1 MHHKAVNRMRKNCS
15 RKAYL
20 KRVGAAVLAGTMLLA
35 AMPGTAFAAY
45 APVTGNPEDT
55 SDAATWARL
64 QDNVLEYDEIPD
76 LVHVYNSSIS
86 EIWKNLRESK
96 EKIDRNIQELD
107 SQRGK
112 MKNLKDEAKDQGNW
126 TGYGNYTMQE
136 IILGKVASGLRSTD
150 LYNQKTVAGIQKGE
164 KQITKAAQ
172 SLMITYDSLL
182 KQRNTLEK
190 LQELYA
196 KQYQIAVNKHAL
208 GMATDQDVLTAQTNQ
223 LSAASSVASL
233 DGGLLKLKPTLC
245 TLTGWAADAS
255 PELAPIPETDL
266 TQIDQMNLEED
277 TKKAI
282 GNNSTLISQRTSAK
296 GTSNASIES
305 RLGVIEEGEQ
315 KLTIEMKRL
324 YNDVYTQKE
333 TFEGARAGYQAAQ
346 KTHDK
351 YTRMYQMGLLG
362 ESDYI
367 GTEISYYQ
375 AKSSYESADTALRLA
390 METYNWGVQGLASIE

>member
-1 MHHKAVNRMRKNCS
+1 MRKNCS

-55 SDAATWARL
+55 YDAETWAKL

-112 MKNLKDEAKDQGNW
+112 MKNLKDEAKNQGNW

-150 LYNQKTVAGIQKGE
+150 LYNRKTVVGIQKGE

-196 KQYQIAVNKHAL
+196 KQYEIAVNKHAL
-208 GMATDQDVLTAQTNQ
+208 GMATDQDVLTAQTNR

-233 DGGLLKLKPTLC
+233 DGGLLQLKPTLC
-245 TLTGWAADAS
+245 TLTGWAANAS
-255 PELAPIPETDL
+255 PELSPIPETDL

-324 YNDVYTQKE
+324 YNDVYAQKE
-333 TFEGARAGYQAAQ
+333 AFEGARAGYQAAQ

-390 METYNWGVQGLASIE
+390 METYNWGVQGLVSIE

>member
-1 MHHKAVNRMRKNCS
+1 MRKNCS

-55 SDAATWARL
+55 YDAETWAKL

-136 IILGKVASGLRSTD
+136 IILDKVASGLRSTD
-150 LYNQKTVAGIQKGE
+150 LYNRKTVAGIQKGE

-196 KQYQIAVNKHAL
+196 KQYEIAVNKHAL

-233 DGGLLKLKPTLC
+233 DGGLLQLKPTLC

-333 TFEGARAGYQAAQ
+333 AFEGARAGYQAAQ

-367 GTEISYYQ
+367 GTEISYY
-375 AKSSYESADTALRLA
+375 
-390 METYNWGVQGLASIE
+390 

>member
-1 MHHKAVNRMRKNCS
+1 M
-15 RKAYL
+15 
-20 KRVGAAVLAGTMLLA
+20 LAGTMLLA

-55 SDAATWARL
+55 YDAETWARL

-150 LYNQKTVAGIQKGE
+150 LYNRKTVVGIQKGE

-196 KQYQIAVNKHAL
+196 KQYEIAVNKHAL
-208 GMATDQDVLTAQTNQ
+208 GMATDQDVLTAQTNR

-233 DGGLLKLKPTLC
+233 DGGLLQLKPTLC

-324 YNDVYTQKE
+324 FNDVYTQKE
-333 TFEGARAGYQAAQ
+333 AFEGARAGYQAAQ

>member
-1 MHHKAVNRMRKNCS
+1 MKKTWNQRA
-15 RKAYL
+15 AG
-20 KRVGAAVLAGTMLLA
+20 KRGGAAVLAAMMLLA
-35 AMPGTAFAAY
+35 AVPGTAFAAN
-45 APVTGNPEDT
+45 APVTGNMEDT
-55 SDAATWARL
+55 YDAETWAKL

-76 LVHVYNSSIS
+76 LVHVYNSTIS
-86 EIWKNLRESK
+86 EIWKNLRETK
-96 EKIDRNIQELD
+96 EKLDRNAQELE
-107 SQRGK
+107 SQSMK
-112 MKNLKDEAKDQGNW
+112 MKNLKDSAKSQGDV
-126 TGYGNYTMQE
+126 GGIMNYTVQE
-136 IILGKVASGLRSTD
+136 MILKKTSSALKSSDLYTQQTVAS
-150 LYNQKTVAGIQKGE
+150 IQKGE
-164 KQITKAAQ
+164 KQITKVAQ
-172 SLMITYDSLL
+172 SLMISYDSLL

-196 KQYQIAVNKHAL
+196 KQYEIAVNKRAL

-233 DGGLLKLKPTLC
+233 DGGLLQLKPNLC

-266 TQIDQMNLEED
+266 SLIDQMNLEED

-282 GNNSTLISQRTSAK
+282 GNNSTLISQRTSTK
-296 GTSNASIES
+296 GTSNASIAG

-324 YNDVYTQKE
+324 YNDVYAQKE
-333 TFEGARAGYQAAQ
+333 AFEGAKAGYEAAQ

-375 AKSSYESADTALRLA
+375 AKSSYESADTSLRLA
-390 METYNWGVQGLASIE
+390 IETYNWAVQGLATVE

>member
-1 MHHKAVNRMRKNCS
+1 
-15 RKAYL
+15 
-20 KRVGAAVLAGTMLLA
+20 
-35 AMPGTAFAAY
+35 
-45 APVTGNPEDT
+45 
-55 SDAATWARL
+55 
-64 QDNVLEYDEIPD
+64 
-76 LVHVYNSSIS
+76 
-86 EIWKNLRESK
+86 
-96 EKIDRNIQELD
+96 
-107 SQRGK
+107 

-196 KQYQIAVNKHAL
+196 KQYEIAVNKHAL
-208 GMATDQDVLTAQTNQ
+208 GMATDQDVLTAQTNR

-233 DGGLLKLKPTLC
+233 DGGLLQLKPTLC

-282 GNNSTLISQRTSAK
+282 GNNSTLNSQRTSAK

-333 TFEGARAGYQAAQ
+333 AFEGARAGYQAAQ

>member
-1 MHHKAVNRMRKNCS
+1 MKKTRNQKAGRK
-15 RKAYL
+15 RG
-20 KRVGAAVLAGTMLLA
+20 GAAVLAAMLFLA
-35 AMPGTAFAAY
+35 AVPETAFAAN
-45 APVTGNPEDT
+45 APVTGNMEDT
-55 SDAATWARL
+55 YDAETWAKL

-76 LVHVYNSSIS
+76 LVHVYNSTIS
-86 EIWKNLRESK
+86 EIWKNLRETK
-96 EKIDRNIQELD
+96 EKLDRNAQELE
-107 SQRGK
+107 SQSMK
-112 MKNLKDEAKDQGNW
+112 MKNLKDSAKSQGDV
-126 TGYGNYTMQE
+126 GGIMNYTVQE
-136 IILGKVASGLRSTD
+136 MILKKTSSALKSSDLYTQQTVAS
-150 LYNQKTVAGIQKGE
+150 IQKGE
-164 KQITKAAQ
+164 KQITKVAQ
-172 SLMITYDSLL
+172 SLMISYDSLL

-196 KQYQIAVNKHAL
+196 KQYEIAVNKRAL

-233 DGGLLKLKPTLC
+233 DGGLLQLKPNLC

-266 TQIDQMNLEED
+266 SLIDQMNLEED

-282 GNNSTLISQRTSAK
+282 GNNSTLISQRTSTK
-296 GTSNASIES
+296 GTSSASIAS

-324 YNDVYTQKE
+324 YNDVYAQKE
-333 TFEGARAGYQAAQ
+333 AFEGAKAGYEAAQ

-375 AKSSYESADTALRLA
+375 AKSSYESADTSLRLA
-390 METYNWGVQGLASIE
+390 TETYNWAVQGLATVE

>member
-1 MHHKAVNRMRKNCS
+1 
-15 RKAYL
+15 
-20 KRVGAAVLAGTMLLA
+20 
-35 AMPGTAFAAY
+35 MPGTAFAAY

-55 SDAATWARL
+55 YDAETWAKL

-112 MKNLKDEAKDQGNW
+112 MKNLKDEAKNQGNW

-150 LYNQKTVAGIQKGE
+150 LYNRKTVVGIQKGE

-196 KQYQIAVNKHAL
+196 KQYEIAANKHAL
-208 GMATDQDVLTAQTNQ
+208 GMATDQDVLTAQTNR

-233 DGGLLKLKPTLC
+233 DGGLLQLKPTLC

-266 TQIDQMNLEED
+266 AQIDQMDLEED

-333 TFEGARAGYQAAQ
+333 AFEGARAGYQAAQ

>member
-1 MHHKAVNRMRKNCS
+1 MKKTRNQKAGRK
-15 RKAYL
+15 RG
-20 KRVGAAVLAGTMLLA
+20 GAAVLAAMLFLA
-35 AMPGTAFAAY
+35 AVPETAFAAN
-45 APVTGNPEDT
+45 APVTGNMEDT
-55 SDAATWARL
+55 YDAETWAKL

-76 LVHVYNSSIS
+76 LVHVYNSTIS
-86 EIWKNLRESK
+86 EIWKNLRETK
-96 EKIDRNIQELD
+96 EKLDRNAQELE
-107 SQRGK
+107 SQSMK
-112 MKNLKDEAKDQGNW
+112 MKNLKDSAKSQGDV
-126 TGYGNYTMQE
+126 GGIMNYTVQE
-136 IILGKVASGLRSTD
+136 MILKKTSSALKSSDLYTQQTVAS
-150 LYNQKTVAGIQKGE
+150 IQKGE
-164 KQITKAAQ
+164 KQITKVAQ
-172 SLMITYDSLL
+172 SLMISYDSLL

-196 KQYQIAVNKHAL
+196 KQYEIAVNKRAL

-233 DGGLLKLKPTLC
+233 DGGLLQLKPNLC

-266 TQIDQMNLEED
+266 SLIDQMNLEED

-282 GNNSTLISQRTSAK
+282 GNNSTLISQRTSTK
-296 GTSNASIES
+296 GTSSASIAS

-324 YNDVYTQKE
+324 YNDVYAQKE
-333 TFEGARAGYQAAQ
+333 AFEGTKAGYEAAQ

-375 AKSSYESADTALRLA
+375 AKSSYESADTSLRLA
-390 METYNWGVQGLASIE
+390 IETYNWAVQGLATVE

>member
-1 MHHKAVNRMRKNCS
+1 MKKTRNQKVGRK
-15 RKAYL
+15 RE
-20 KRVGAAVLAGTMLLA
+20 GAAVLAAVLFLA
-35 AMPGTAFAAY
+35 AAPGTAFAAN
-45 APVTGNPEDT
+45 APVTGNMEDT
-55 SDAATWARL
+55 YDAQTWAKL

-86 EIWKNLRESK
+86 EIWKNLRETK
-96 EKIDRNIQELD
+96 EKLDRNAQELE
-107 SQRGK
+107 SQSMK
-112 MKNLKDEAKDQGNW
+112 MKNLKDNAKSQGDV
-126 TGYGNYTMQE
+126 GGIMNYTVQE
-136 IILGKVASGLRSTD
+136 MILKKTSSALRSSDLYTQQTVAS
-150 LYNQKTVAGIQKGE
+150 IQKGE
-164 KQITKAAQ
+164 KQITKVAQ
-172 SLMITYDSLL
+172 SLMISYDSLL

-196 KQYQIAVNKHAL
+196 KQYEIAVNKRAL
-208 GMATDQDVLTAQTNQ
+208 GLATDQDVLTAQTNQ

-233 DGGLLKLKPTLC
+233 DGGLLQLKPNLC

-266 TQIDQMNLEED
+266 SLIDQMNLEED

-282 GNNSTLISQRTSAK
+282 GNNSTLISQRTSTK
-296 GTSNASIES
+296 GTSSASIES
-305 RLGVIEEGEQ
+305 RLGVIEESEQ

-324 YNDVYTQKE
+324 YNEVYAQKE
-333 TFEGARAGYQAAQ
+333 AFEGAKAGYEAAQ

-375 AKSSYESADTALRLA
+375 AKSSYESADTSLRLA
-390 METYNWGVQGLASIE
+390 IETYNWAVQGLATVE

>member
-1 MHHKAVNRMRKNCS
+1 MRENWKKKACLRS
-15 RKAYL
+15 S
-20 KRVGAAVLAGTMLLA
+20 AALLSMLLLGST
-35 AMPGTAFAAY
+35 PFSTYAAY

-55 SDAATWARL
+55 YDAQTWAKL

-76 LVHVYNSSIS
+76 RVHVYNSSIE
-86 EIWKNLRESK
+86 EIWKTLRDNK

-107 SQRGK
+107 SQRGN
-112 MKNLKDEAKDQGNW
+112 MKRLKENAKDQKNMA
-126 TGYGNYTMQE
+126 GYGNYMMQE
-136 IILGKVASGLRSTD
+136 VILGKVVSGLRDTN
-150 LYNQKTVAGIQKGE
+150 LYTQKTVSSIQKGE

-172 SLMITYDSLL
+172 SLMISYDSLL
-182 KQRNTLEK
+182 KQRDTLGK

-196 KQYQIAVNKHAL
+196 KQYEIAVNKHAL
-208 GMATDQDVLTAQTNQ
+208 GMATDQEVLTAQTNQ

-233 DGGLLKLKPTLC
+233 DGGILQLKPNLC
-245 TLTGWAADAS
+245 TLTGYPADAS

-266 TQIDQMNLEED
+266 SLMDQMNLEED

-282 GNNSTLISQRTSAK
+282 GNNTTLISQRTSEK
-296 GTSNASIES
+296 GSTTAGVEA
-305 RLGVIEEGEQ
+305 RLGMIEEGEQ

-324 YNDVYTQKE
+324 YNDVFAQKE
-333 TFEGARAGYQAAQ
+333 AFEGARAGYQAAQ

-375 AKSSYESADTALRLA
+375 SKSAYESADTALRLA
-390 METYNWGVQGLASIE
+390 IETYNWAVQGFATVE

>member
-1 MHHKAVNRMRKNCS
+1 M
-15 RKAYL
+15 
-20 KRVGAAVLAGTMLLA
+20 LAGIMLLA

-55 SDAATWARL
+55 YDAETWARL

-150 LYNQKTVAGIQKGE
+150 LYNRKTVVGIQKGE

-196 KQYQIAVNKHAL
+196 KQYEIAVNKYAL
-208 GMATDQDVLTAQTNQ
+208 GMATDQDVLTAQTNR

-233 DGGLLKLKPTLC
+233 DGGLLQLKPTLC

-333 TFEGARAGYQAAQ
+333 AFEGARAGYQAAQ

>member
-1 MHHKAVNRMRKNCS
+1 MKKTRNQKAGRK
-15 RKAYL
+15 RG
-20 KRVGAAVLAGTMLLA
+20 GAAVLAAMLFLA
-35 AMPGTAFAAY
+35 AVPETAFAAN
-45 APVTGNPEDT
+45 APVTGNMEDT
-55 SDAATWARL
+55 YDAETWAKL

-76 LVHVYNSSIS
+76 LVHVYNSTIS
-86 EIWKNLRESK
+86 EIWKNLRETK
-96 EKIDRNIQELD
+96 EKLDRNAQELE
-107 SQRGK
+107 SQSMK
-112 MKNLKDEAKDQGNW
+112 MKNLKDSAKSQGDV
-126 TGYGNYTMQE
+126 GGIMNYTIQE
-136 IILGKVASGLRSTD
+136 TILKKTSSALKSSDLYTQQTVAS
-150 LYNQKTVAGIQKGE
+150 IQKGE
-164 KQITKAAQ
+164 KQITKVAQ
-172 SLMITYDSLL
+172 SLMISYDSLL

-196 KQYQIAVNKHAL
+196 KQYEIAVNKRAL

-233 DGGLLKLKPTLC
+233 DGGLLQLKPNLC

-266 TQIDQMNLEED
+266 SLISQMNLKED

-296 GTSNASIES
+296 GTSSASIAG

-324 YNDVYTQKE
+324 YNDVYAQKE
-333 TFEGARAGYQAAQ
+333 AFEGAKAGYEAAQ

-375 AKSSYESADTALRLA
+375 AKSSYESADTSLRLA
-390 METYNWGVQGLASIE
+390 IETYNWAVQGLATVE

>member
-1 MHHKAVNRMRKNCS
+1 MKKTRNQKAGRKRC
-15 RKAYL
+15 
-20 KRVGAAVLAGTMLLA
+20 GAAVLAAMLFLA
-35 AMPGTAFAAY
+35 AVPETAFAAN
-45 APVTGNPEDT
+45 APVTGNMEDT
-55 SDAATWARL
+55 YDAETWAKL

-76 LVHVYNSSIS
+76 LVHVYNSTIS
-86 EIWKNLRESK
+86 EIWKNLRETK
-96 EKIDRNIQELD
+96 EKLDRNAQELE
-107 SQRGK
+107 SQSMK
-112 MKNLKDEAKDQGNW
+112 MKNLKDSAKSQGDV
-126 TGYGNYTMQE
+126 GGIMNYTVQE
-136 IILGKVASGLRSTD
+136 MILKKTSSALKSSDLYTQQTVAS
-150 LYNQKTVAGIQKGE
+150 IQKGE
-164 KQITKAAQ
+164 KQITKVAQ
-172 SLMITYDSLL
+172 SLMISYDSLL

-196 KQYQIAVNKHAL
+196 KQYEIAVNKRAL

-233 DGGLLKLKPTLC
+233 DGGLLQLKPNLC

-266 TQIDQMNLEED
+266 SLIDQMNLEED

-282 GNNSTLISQRTSAK
+282 GNNSTLISQRTSTK
-296 GTSNASIES
+296 GTSSASIAS

-324 YNDVYTQKE
+324 YNDVYAQKE
-333 TFEGARAGYQAAQ
+333 AFEGAKAGYEAAQ

-375 AKSSYESADTALRLA
+375 AKSSYESADTSLRLA
-390 METYNWGVQGLASIE
+390 IETYNWAVQGLATVE

>member
-1 MHHKAVNRMRKNCS
+1 M
-15 RKAYL
+15 
-20 KRVGAAVLAGTMLLA
+20 LAGTMLLA

-45 APVTGNPEDT
+45 APVSGNPEDT
-55 SDAATWARL
+55 YDAETWAKL

-112 MKNLKDEAKDQGNW
+112 MKNLKDEAKDQENW

-150 LYNQKTVAGIQKGE
+150 LYNRKTVAGIQKGE

-196 KQYQIAVNKHAL
+196 KQYEIAVNKHAL
-208 GMATDQDVLTAQTNQ
+208 GMATDQDVLTAQTNR

-233 DGGLLKLKPTLC
+233 DGGLLQLKPTLC
-245 TLTGWAADAS
+245 TLTGWTADAS

-266 TQIDQMNLEED
+266 AQIDQMNLEED

-333 TFEGARAGYQAAQ
+333 AFEGARAGYQAAQ

>member
-1 MHHKAVNRMRKNCS
+1 MRKTCS
-15 RKAYL
+15 RKADF
-20 KRVGAAVLAGTMLLA
+20 KGMKAAVLAATLFFA
-35 AMPGTAFAAY
+35 AVPGRAYAAY

-55 SDAATWARL
+55 YDAATWAKL

-86 EIWKNLRESK
+86 EIWKNLRDTK
-96 EKIDRNIQELD
+96 EKLDRNIQELD
-107 SQRGK
+107 SLSGN
-112 MKNLKDEAKDQGNW
+112 MKRLKEDAKDQGNMMN
-126 TGYGNYTMQE
+126 YGNYTMQE

-150 LYNQKTVAGIQKGE
+150 LYSQKTVASIQKGE

-182 KQRNTLEK
+182 KQRETLKK

-196 KQYQIAVNKHAL
+196 KQYQIAVNKQGL
-208 GMATDQDVLTAQTNQ
+208 GMATEQEVLTAKTNQ

-233 DGGLLKLKPTLC
+233 DGGLLQLKPNLC

-255 PELAPIPETDL
+255 PELAPIPEVDL
-266 TQIDQMNLEED
+266 TLIDQMNLEED

-282 GNNSTLISQRTSAK
+282 GNNTTLISQRTSEK
-296 GTSNASIES
+296 GSSNAGIQS
-305 RLGVIEEGEQ
+305 RFGVIEEGEE

-333 TFEGARAGYQAAQ
+333 AFEGAKAGYQAAQ

-375 AKSSYESADTALRLA
+375 AKSAYESADTALRLA
-390 METYNWGVQGLASIE
+390 IETYNWGVQGLATVE

>member
-1 MHHKAVNRMRKNCS
+1 M
-15 RKAYL
+15 
-20 KRVGAAVLAGTMLLA
+20 LAGTMLLA

-55 SDAATWARL
+55 YDAETWAKL

-150 LYNQKTVAGIQKGE
+150 LYNRKTVVGIQKGE

-196 KQYQIAVNKHAL
+196 KQYEIAVNKHAL
-208 GMATDQDVLTAQTNQ
+208 GMATDQDVLTAQTNR

-233 DGGLLKLKPTLC
+233 DGGLLQLKPTLC

-266 TQIDQMNLEED
+266 AQIDQMDLEED

-282 GNNSTLISQRTSAK
+282 GNNSTLITQRTSAK

-333 TFEGARAGYQAAQ
+333 AFEGARAGYQAAQ

>member
-1 MHHKAVNRMRKNCS
+1 MKKTCS

-20 KRVGAAVLAGTMLLA
+20 KRVGAAALASAMLLA
-35 AMPGTAFAAY
+35 VLPGTAFAAY

-55 SDAATWARL
+55 YDAETWAKL

-76 LVHVYNSSIS
+76 LVHVYNSNI
-86 EIWKNLRESK
+86 EDAWKSLRDAK
-96 EKIDRNIQELD
+96 DKIDRSVQELD
-107 SQRGK
+107 SQQGN
-112 MKNLKDEAKDQGNW
+112 MKRLKDDAKDQGNM
-126 TGYGNYTMQE
+126 TNYVNYMRQE
-136 IILGKVASGLRSTD
+136 LTFEAVASSLRSTN
-150 LYNQKTVAGIQKGE
+150 LYSKTTVANIQKGE
-164 KQITKAAQ
+164 KQIVKAAQ

-233 DGGLLKLKPTLC
+233 DGGLLQLKPTLC

-255 PELAPIPETDL
+255 PELAPIPETNVSL
-266 TQIDQMNLEED
+266 IDQMNLEED

-296 GTSNASIES
+296 GTSNESIAA
-305 RLGVIEEGEQ
+305 RLGVIDEGEQ

-333 TFEGARAGYQAAQ
+333 AFEGAKAGFQAAQ

-375 AKSSYESADTALRLA
+375 AKSAYESADTALRLA
-390 METYNWGVQGLASIE
+390 IETYNWGVQGLATVE

>member
-1 MHHKAVNRMRKNCS
+1 MKKTRNQKAGRK
-15 RKAYL
+15 RG
-20 KRVGAAVLAGTMLLA
+20 GAAVLAAMLFLA
-35 AMPGTAFAAY
+35 AVPETAFAAN
-45 APVTGNPEDT
+45 APVTGNMEDT
-55 SDAATWARL
+55 YDAETWAKL

-76 LVHVYNSSIS
+76 LVHVYNSTIS
-86 EIWKNLRESK
+86 EIWKNLRETK
-96 EKIDRNIQELD
+96 EKLDRNAQELE
-107 SQRGK
+107 SQSMK
-112 MKNLKDEAKDQGNW
+112 MKNLKDSAKSQGDV
-126 TGYGNYTMQE
+126 GGIMNYTIQE
-136 IILGKVASGLRSTD
+136 TILKKTSSALKSSDLYTQQTVAS
-150 LYNQKTVAGIQKGE
+150 IQKGE
-164 KQITKAAQ
+164 KQITKVAQ
-172 SLMITYDSLL
+172 SLMISYDSLL

-196 KQYQIAVNKHAL
+196 KQYEIAVNKRAL

-233 DGGLLKLKPTLC
+233 DGGLLQLKPNLC

-266 TQIDQMNLEED
+266 SLISQMNLEED

-296 GTSNASIES
+296 GTSSASIAG

-324 YNDVYTQKE
+324 YNDVYAQKE
-333 TFEGARAGYQAAQ
+333 AFEGAKAGYEAAQ

-375 AKSSYESADTALRLA
+375 AKSSYESADTSLRLA
-390 METYNWGVQGLASIE
+390 IETYNWAVQGLATVE

>member
-1 MHHKAVNRMRKNCS
+1 MRKNCS

-55 SDAATWARL
+55 YDAETWAKL

-196 KQYQIAVNKHAL
+196 KQYEIAVNKHAL
-208 GMATDQDVLTAQTNQ
+208 GMATDQDVLTAQTNR

-233 DGGLLKLKPTLC
+233 DGGLLQLKPTLC

-333 TFEGARAGYQAAQ
+333 AFEGARAGYQAAQ
-346 KTHDK
+346 KTHDT

>member
-1 MHHKAVNRMRKNCS
+1 MKKTWNQKAGRK
-15 RKAYL
+15 RG
-20 KRVGAAVLAGTMLLA
+20 GAAVLAAMLFLA
-35 AMPGTAFAAY
+35 AVPETAFAAN
-45 APVTGNPEDT
+45 APVTGNMEDT
-55 SDAATWARL
+55 YDAETWAKL
-64 QDNVLEYDEIPD
+64 QDNMLEYDEIPD
-76 LVHVYNSSIS
+76 LVHVYNSTIS
-86 EIWKNLRESK
+86 EIWKNLRETK
-96 EKIDRNIQELD
+96 EKLDRNAQELE
-107 SQRGK
+107 SQSMK
-112 MKNLKDEAKDQGNW
+112 MKNLKDSAKSQGDV
-126 TGYGNYTMQE
+126 GGIMNYTVQE
-136 IILGKVASGLRSTD
+136 MILKKTSSALKSSDLYTQQTVAS
-150 LYNQKTVAGIQKGE
+150 IQKGE
-164 KQITKAAQ
+164 KQITKVAQ
-172 SLMITYDSLL
+172 SLMISYDSLL

-196 KQYQIAVNKHAL
+196 KQYEIAVNKRAL

-233 DGGLLKLKPTLC
+233 DGGLLQLKPNLC

-266 TQIDQMNLEED
+266 SLIDQMNLEED

-282 GNNSTLISQRTSAK
+282 GNNSTLISQRTSTK
-296 GTSNASIES
+296 GTSSASIAS

-324 YNDVYTQKE
+324 YNDVYAQKE
-333 TFEGARAGYQAAQ
+333 AFEGAKAGYEAAQ

-375 AKSSYESADTALRLA
+375 AKSSYESADTSLRLA
-390 METYNWGVQGLASIE
+390 IETYNWAVQGLATVE

>member
-1 MHHKAVNRMRKNCS
+1 MRKICR
-15 RKAYL
+15 RKDGFRR
-20 KRVGAAVLAGTMLLA
+20 KNAAVLAGIMLFLSL
-35 AMPGTAFAAY
+35 PGKAYAAY

-55 SDAATWARL
+55 YDAATWAKL
-64 QDNVLEYDEIPD
+64 QDNVLEYEEIPD

-86 EIWKNLRESK
+86 EIWKTLRDNQ
-96 EKIDRNIQELD
+96 EKIDRNIEELD
-107 SQRGK
+107 SLSGN
-112 MKNLKDEAKDQGNW
+112 MKRLKDDAKDQGNLMN
-126 TGYGNYTMQE
+126 YGNYTMQE
-136 IILGKVASGLRSTD
+136 IILKKVASGLRSTD
-150 LYNQKTVAGIQKGE
+150 LYSKTTVSGIEKGE

-182 KQRNTLEK
+182 KQKNTLEK
-190 LQELYA
+190 LQELYE
-196 KQYQIAVNKHAL
+196 KQYQIAVNKQAL
-208 GMATDQDVLTAQTNQ
+208 GMATDQDVLTAKTNQ

-233 DGGLLKLKPTLC
+233 DGGLLQLKPNLC

-255 PELAPIPETDL
+255 PEFAPIPETDL
-266 TQIDQMNLEED
+266 SLIGQMNLEED

-282 GNNSTLISQRTSAK
+282 GNNSTLISQRTSEK
-296 GTSNASIES
+296 GSSNASIQS
-305 RLGVIEEGEQ
+305 RLGVIEEGEE

-333 TFEGARAGYQAAQ
+333 AFEGAKAGYEAAQ

-375 AKSSYESADTALRLA
+375 AKSAYETADTSLRLA
-390 METYNWGVQGLASIE
+390 IETYNWGVQGLATVE

>member
-1 MHHKAVNRMRKNCS
+1 MRETWKKKVCLQGS
-15 RKAYL
+15 
-20 KRVGAAVLAGTMLLA
+20 AALLSMLLL
-35 AMPGTAFAAY
+35 GTTPLSAYAAY

-55 SDAATWARL
+55 YDAATWAKL

-76 LVHVYNSSIS
+76 RVHVFNSSIE
-86 EIWKNLRESK
+86 EIWKTLRDNK

-112 MKNLKDEAKDQGNW
+112 MKSLKDDAKDQGNW

-136 IILGKVASGLRSTD
+136 VILGKVTAGLRDTN
-150 LYNQKTVAGIQKGE
+150 LYSQKTVSSIQKGE

-172 SLMITYDSLL
+172 SLMISYDSLL
-182 KQRNTLEK
+182 KQRNTLKK
-190 LQELYA
+190 LQELYQ
-196 KQYQIAVNKHAL
+196 KQYEIAVNKHAL

-233 DGGLLKLKPTLC
+233 DGGILQLKPNLC
-245 TLTGWAADAS
+245 TLTGYPADAS

-266 TQIDQMNLEED
+266 SLIDQMNLEED

-282 GNNSTLISQRTSAK
+282 GNNTTLINQRTSTK
-296 GTSNASIES
+296 GSSNAGIEA
-305 RLGVIEEGEQ
+305 RLGMIDEGEQ

-324 YNDVYTQKE
+324 YNDVFTQKE
-333 TFEGARAGYQAAQ
+333 AFEGAKAGYQAAQ

-375 AKSSYESADTALRLA
+375 AKSAYESADTALRLA
-390 METYNWGVQGLASIE
+390 IESYNWGIQGLATVE

>member
-1 MHHKAVNRMRKNCS
+1 MHHKVVKKMRTGIWKKN
-15 RKAYL
+15 
-20 KRVGAAVLAGTMLLA
+20 
-35 AMPGTAFAAY
+35 TAFCKTAMALSAFLFTAAPLQSYAVY
-45 APVTGNPEDT
+45 APLTGNMEDT
-55 SDAATWARL
+55 YDAQTWAKL

-76 LVHVYNSSIS
+76 LVHVYNSSI
-86 EIWKNLRESK
+86 EDIWKNLRDAR
-96 EKIDRNIQELD
+96 EKLDRNATELE
-107 SQRGK
+107 SQSLK
-112 MKNLKDEAKDQGNW
+112 MKHLKDSAKDRGEIGNLI
-126 TGYGNYTMQE
+126 NYTTQE
-136 IILGKVASGLRSTD
+136 IIL
-150 LYNQKTVAGIQKGE
+150 QKTATALKSSELYSKQTVSSIQKAE

-172 SLMITYDSLL
+172 SLMISYDSLM

-190 LQELYA
+190 LQELYG
-196 KQYQIAVNKHAL
+196 KQYEIAVNKHAL

-223 LSAASSVASL
+223 LLAASSVASL
-233 DGGLLKLKPTLC
+233 DGGALQLKPNLC

-266 TQIDQMNLEED
+266 SLMDQMNLEED

-282 GNNSTLISQRTSAK
+282 GNNTTLISQRTSAK
-296 GTSNASIES
+296 GSTTAGVEA
-305 RLGVIEEGEQ
+305 RLGMIEEGEQ

-324 YNDVYTQKE
+324 YNDVFAQKE
-333 TFEGARAGYQAAQ
+333 AFEGAKAGYQAAQ

-375 AKSSYESADTALRLA
+375 SKSAYESADTALRLA
-390 METYNWGVQGLASIE
+390 IETYNWAVQGFATVE

>member
-1 MHHKAVNRMRKNCS
+1 MYC
-15 RKAYL
+15 
-20 KRVGAAVLAGTMLLA
+20 TIA

-55 SDAATWARL
+55 YDAETWAKL

-112 MKNLKDEAKDQGNW
+112 MKNLKDEAKNQGNW

-150 LYNQKTVAGIQKGE
+150 LYNRKTVVGIQKGE

-196 KQYQIAVNKHAL
+196 KQYEIAANKHAL
-208 GMATDQDVLTAQTNQ
+208 GMATDQDVLTAQTNR

-233 DGGLLKLKPTLC
+233 DGGLLQLKPTLC

-266 TQIDQMNLEED
+266 AQIDQMDLEED

-333 TFEGARAGYQAAQ
+333 AFEGARAGYQAAQ

>member
-1 MHHKAVNRMRKNCS
+1 MKKTRNQKAGRK
-15 RKAYL
+15 RG
-20 KRVGAAVLAGTMLLA
+20 GAAVLAAMLFLA
-35 AMPGTAFAAY
+35 AVPETAFAAN
-45 APVTGNPEDT
+45 APVTGNMEDT
-55 SDAATWARL
+55 YDAETWAKL

-76 LVHVYNSSIS
+76 LVHVYNSTIS
-86 EIWKNLRESK
+86 EIWKNLRETK
-96 EKIDRNIQELD
+96 EKLDRNAQELE
-107 SQRGK
+107 SQSMK
-112 MKNLKDEAKDQGNW
+112 MKNLKDSAKSQGDV
-126 TGYGNYTMQE
+126 GGIMNYTVQE
-136 IILGKVASGLRSTD
+136 MILKKTSSALKSSDLYTQQTVAS
-150 LYNQKTVAGIQKGE
+150 IQKGE
-164 KQITKAAQ
+164 KQITKVAQ
-172 SLMITYDSLL
+172 SLMISYDSLL

-196 KQYQIAVNKHAL
+196 KQYEIAVNKRAL

-233 DGGLLKLKPTLC
+233 DGGLLQLKPNLC

-266 TQIDQMNLEED
+266 SLIDQMNLEED

-282 GNNSTLISQRTSAK
+282 GNNSTLISQRTSTK
-296 GTSNASIES
+296 GTSSASIAS

-324 YNDVYTQKE
+324 YNDVYAQKE
-333 TFEGARAGYQAAQ
+333 AFEGAKAGYEAAQ

-375 AKSSYESADTALRLA
+375 AKSSYESADTSLRLA
-390 METYNWGVQGLASIE
+390 IETYNWAVQGLATVE

>member
-1 MHHKAVNRMRKNCS
+1 MKKTRNQKAGRK
-15 RKAYL
+15 RE
-20 KRVGAAVLAGTMLLA
+20 GAAVLAAVLFLA
-35 AMPGTAFAAY
+35 AAPGTAFAAN
-45 APVTGNPEDT
+45 APVTGNMEDT
-55 SDAATWARL
+55 YDAQTWAKL

-86 EIWKNLRESK
+86 EIWKNLRETK
-96 EKIDRNIQELD
+96 EKLDRNAQELE
-107 SQRGK
+107 SQSMK
-112 MKNLKDEAKDQGNW
+112 MKNLKDSAKSQGDV
-126 TGYGNYTMQE
+126 GGIMNYTVQE
-136 IILGKVASGLRSTD
+136 MILKKTSSALRSSDLYTQQTVAS
-150 LYNQKTVAGIQKGE
+150 IQKGE
-164 KQITKAAQ
+164 KQITKVAQ
-172 SLMITYDSLL
+172 SLMISYDSLL

-196 KQYQIAVNKHAL
+196 KQYEIAVNKRAL
-208 GMATDQDVLTAQTNQ
+208 GLATDQDVLTAQTNQ

-233 DGGLLKLKPTLC
+233 DGGLLQLKPNLC

-266 TQIDQMNLEED
+266 SLIDQMNLEED

-282 GNNSTLISQRTSAK
+282 GNNSTLISQRTSTK
-296 GTSNASIES
+296 GTSSASIAS

-324 YNDVYTQKE
+324 YNDVYAQKE
-333 TFEGARAGYQAAQ
+333 AFEGAKAGYEAAQ

-351 YTRMYQMGLLG
+351 YNRMYQMGLLG

-375 AKSSYESADTALRLA
+375 AKSSYESADTSLRLA
-390 METYNWGVQGLASIE
+390 IETYNWAVQGLATVE

>member
-1 MHHKAVNRMRKNCS
+1 M
-15 RKAYL
+15 
-20 KRVGAAVLAGTMLLA
+20 LAGIMLLA

-55 SDAATWARL
+55 YDAETWARL

-150 LYNQKTVAGIQKGE
+150 LYNRKTVVGIQKGE

-196 KQYQIAVNKHAL
+196 KQYEIAVNKHAL
-208 GMATDQDVLTAQTNQ
+208 GMATDQDVLTAQTNR

-233 DGGLLKLKPTLC
+233 DGGLLQLKPTLC

-333 TFEGARAGYQAAQ
+333 AFEGARAGYQAAQ

>member
-1 MHHKAVNRMRKNCS
+1 MRKNCS

-20 KRVGAAVLAGTMLLA
+20 KRMGAAVLAGTMLLA

-45 APVTGNPEDT
+45 TPVTGNPEDT
-55 SDAATWARL
+55 YDAETWAKL

-112 MKNLKDEAKDQGNW
+112 MKNLKDEAKNQGNW

-150 LYNQKTVAGIQKGE
+150 LYNRKTVAGIQKGE

-196 KQYQIAVNKHAL
+196 KQYEIAVNKHAL
-208 GMATDQDVLTAQTNQ
+208 GMATDQDVLTAQTNR

-233 DGGLLKLKPTLC
+233 DGGLLQLKPTLC

-282 GNNSTLISQRTSAK
+282 GNNSTLISQRHA
-296 GTSNASIES
+296 G
-305 RLGVIEEGEQ
+305 
-315 KLTIEMKRL
+315 KL
-324 YNDVYTQKE
+324 
-333 TFEGARAGYQAAQ
+333 
-346 KTHDK
+346 
-351 YTRMYQMGLLG
+351 
-362 ESDYI
+362 
-367 GTEISYYQ
+367 
-375 AKSSYESADTALRLA
+375 
-390 METYNWGVQGLASIE
+390 

>member
-1 MHHKAVNRMRKNCS
+1 MKKTRNQKAGRK
-15 RKAYL
+15 RG
-20 KRVGAAVLAGTMLLA
+20 GAAVLAAMLFLA
-35 AMPGTAFAAY
+35 AVPETAFAAN
-45 APVTGNPEDT
+45 APVTGNMEDT
-55 SDAATWARL
+55 YDAETWAKL

-76 LVHVYNSSIS
+76 LVHVYNSTIS
-86 EIWKNLRESK
+86 EIWKNLRETK
-96 EKIDRNIQELD
+96 EKLERNAQELE
-107 SQRGK
+107 SQSMK
-112 MKNLKDEAKDQGNW
+112 MKNLKDSAKSQGDV
-126 TGYGNYTMQE
+126 GGIMNYTVQE
-136 IILGKVASGLRSTD
+136 MILKKTSSALKSSDLYTQQTVAS
-150 LYNQKTVAGIQKGE
+150 IQKGE
-164 KQITKAAQ
+164 KQITKVAQ
-172 SLMITYDSLL
+172 SLMISYDSLL

-196 KQYQIAVNKHAL
+196 KQYEIAVNKRAL

-233 DGGLLKLKPTLC
+233 DGGLLQLKPNLC

-266 TQIDQMNLEED
+266 SLIDQMNLEED

-282 GNNSTLISQRTSAK
+282 GNNSTLISQRTSTK
-296 GTSNASIES
+296 GTSSASIAS

-324 YNDVYTQKE
+324 YNDVYAQKE
-333 TFEGARAGYQAAQ
+333 AFEGAKAGYEAAQ

-375 AKSSYESADTALRLA
+375 AKSSYESADTSLRLA
-390 METYNWGVQGLASIE
+390 IETYNWAVQGLATVE

>member
-1 MHHKAVNRMRKNCS
+1 M
-15 RKAYL
+15 L
-20 KRVGAAVLAGTMLLA
+20 AAVLFLA
-35 AMPGTAFAAY
+35 AAPGTAFAAN
-45 APVTGNPEDT
+45 APVTGNMEDT
-55 SDAATWARL
+55 YDAQTWAKL

-86 EIWKNLRESK
+86 EIWKNLRETK
-96 EKIDRNIQELD
+96 EKLDRNAQELE
-107 SQRGK
+107 SQSMK
-112 MKNLKDEAKDQGNW
+112 MKNLKDSAKSQGDV
-126 TGYGNYTMQE
+126 GGIMNYTVQE
-136 IILGKVASGLRSTD
+136 MILKKTSSALRSSDLYTQQTVAS
-150 LYNQKTVAGIQKGE
+150 IQKGE
-164 KQITKAAQ
+164 KQITKVAQ
-172 SLMITYDSLL
+172 SLMISYDSLL

-196 KQYQIAVNKHAL
+196 KQYEIAVNKRAL
-208 GMATDQDVLTAQTNQ
+208 GLATDQDVLTAQTNQ

-233 DGGLLKLKPTLC
+233 DGGLLQLKPNLC

-266 TQIDQMNLEED
+266 SLIDQMNLEED

-282 GNNSTLISQRTSAK
+282 GNNSTLISQRTSTK
-296 GTSNASIES
+296 GTSSASIES
-305 RLGVIEEGEQ
+305 RLGVIEESEQ

-324 YNDVYTQKE
+324 YNEVYAQKE
-333 TFEGARAGYQAAQ
+333 AFEGAKAGYEAAQ

-375 AKSSYESADTALRLA
+375 AKSSYESADTSLRLA
-390 METYNWGVQGLASIE
+390 IETYNWAVQGLATVE

>member
-1 MHHKAVNRMRKNCS
+1 M
-15 RKAYL
+15 
-20 KRVGAAVLAGTMLLA
+20 LA
-35 AMPGTAFAAY
+35 AMLFSATVPGTAFAAN
-45 APVTGNPEDT
+45 APVTGNMEDT
-55 SDAATWARL
+55 YDAETWAKL

-86 EIWKNLRESK
+86 EIWKNLRENK

-107 SQRGK
+107 SLSGN
-112 MKNLKDEAKDQGNW
+112 MKRLKDDAKDQGNMMN
-126 TGYGNYTMQE
+126 YGNYTMQE
-136 IILGKVASGLRSTD
+136 IILRKVASGLRSTD
-150 LYNQKTVAGIQKGE
+150 LYSQKTVASIQKGE

-172 SLMITYDSLL
+172 SLMISYDSLL
-182 KQRNTLEK
+182 KQRDTLEK

-196 KQYQIAVNKHAL
+196 KQYQIAANKRAL

-233 DGGLLKLKPTLC
+233 DGGLLQLKPNLC

-266 TQIDQMNLEED
+266 SLIDQMNLEED

-282 GNNSTLISQRTSAK
+282 GNNSTLINQRTSAK
-296 GTSNASIES
+296 GTSSASIES

-315 KLTIEMKRL
+315 KLTVEMKRL
-324 YNDVYTQKE
+324 YNDVYAQKE
-333 TFEGARAGYQAAQ
+333 AFEGAKAGYEAAQ

-375 AKSSYESADTALRLA
+375 AKSSYESADTSLRLA
-390 METYNWGVQGLASIE
+390 IETYNWAVQGLATVE

>member
-1 MHHKAVNRMRKNCS
+1 MLV
-15 RKAYL
+15 
-20 KRVGAAVLAGTMLLA
+20 GTMLLA

-55 SDAATWARL
+55 YDAETWAKL

-112 MKNLKDEAKDQGNW
+112 MK
-126 TGYGNYTMQE
+126 
-136 IILGKVASGLRSTD
+136 
-150 LYNQKTVAGIQKGE
+150 
-164 KQITKAAQ
+164 
-172 SLMITYDSLL
+172 
-182 KQRNTLEK
+182 
-190 LQELYA
+190 
-196 KQYQIAVNKHAL
+196 
-208 GMATDQDVLTAQTNQ
+208 
-223 LSAASSVASL
+223 
-233 DGGLLKLKPTLC
+233 
-245 TLTGWAADAS
+245 
-255 PELAPIPETDL
+255 
-266 TQIDQMNLEED
+266 NLEED

-333 TFEGARAGYQAAQ
+333 AFEGARAGYQAAQ